1 MRAQDLEP
9 EMEELLLRLVPDL
22 EQQWQGATQDEI
34 DRIEAIAGR
43 PLPRFYRWFLMRMG
57 HSMGP
62 IAYPRLDFSA
72 PKVLS
77 CYAEGLFSPNPRFLM
92 IGHES
97 DEGMPLHVLYDFEY
111 PARDDARVI
120 KRHAM
125 GGAAYGQ
132 FDAFREMIAWGKF
145 SSFRVYRMAQRCV
158 GTFKDRGGDV
168 RAHLDPV
175 MMSLGFE
182 MPISTGPR
190 CAIYL
195 RADAAMITSA
205 SVGEDPK
212 FHPFRL
218 GGSGAGQLRR
228 ILGEIATST
237 SLELEIDEWDPPL

>member
-9 EMEELLLRLVPDL
+9 EMEALSLRLVPDL
-22 EQQWQGATQDEI
+22 EHQWEGAPQHEI

-43 PLPRFYRWFLMRMG
+43 PLPRFYRWFLLRMG

-132 FDAFREMIAWGKF
+132 FDTFREMIAWGE
-145 SSFRVYRMAQRCV
+145 VYDHGVRTHPQRCV
-158 GTFKDRGGDV
+158 GMFKDSGGHV
-168 RAHLDPV
+168 RSHLDPV
-175 MMSLGFE
+175 MRSLGFE
-182 MPISTGPR
+182 MPVAAGPR

-195 RADAAMITSA
+195 RSDAAMVTRA
-205 SVGEDPK
+205 SLDNEPRRHV
-212 FHPFRL
+212 FRL
-218 GGSGAGQLRR
+218 GAADQGRIRR
-228 ILGEIATST
+228 ILGEVTSET
-237 SLELEIDEWDPPL
+237 SLELVIDEWDPPL